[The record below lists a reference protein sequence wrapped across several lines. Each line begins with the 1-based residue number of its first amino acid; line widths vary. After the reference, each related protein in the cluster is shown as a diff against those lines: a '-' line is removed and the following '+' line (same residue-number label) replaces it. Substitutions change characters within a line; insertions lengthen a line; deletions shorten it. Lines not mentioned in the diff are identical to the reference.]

1 MNNTPPWGALVGPFL
16 ATEVVQTRLGMSC
29 KAVDSAAARRRLLR
43 VVTSDGVYL
52 YPRWQFEGKGVVAG
66 LSDILQLF
74 PEKAVDGWTLAAWL
88 RTPEPELGEAP
99 FDTLVRGEADRVLI
113 VARAAARALS

>member
-1 MNNTPPWGALVGPFL
+1 MNTTPPWDALVGPFI
-16 ATEVVQTRLGMSC
+16 ATEVVQARLGMSC
-29 KAVDSAAARRRLLR
+29 HAVTTEAARRRLLR
-43 VVTSDGVYL
+43 VVTSDRVDL
-52 YPRWQFEGKGVVAG
+52 YPCWQFEGEGTVAG
-66 LSDILQLF
+66 LSDVLELF